1 MHYVKDKGERVQ
13 RRRGGWAKG
22 RTGKGREKKKK
33 TRTTHNRNVGGHGC
47 RCSPQRPLPS
57 VKRLLLPL
65 IGPADILTLRGV
77 SSRVPP
83 LPHPGTQ
90 RESTMLHAAMG
101 GGGVAVAARATTTRS
116 TTILWFKLGFD
127 SKRTLFSHPTVSLA
141 LSLSASRLVPPVEH
155 TLGRTPPA
163 PSLPGPNPGRPFIT
177 FNSSTGKRPRS

>member
-90 RESTMLHAAMG
+90 RERAPCCMLQWGAA
-101 GGGVAVAARATTTRS
+101 VW
-116 TTILWFKLGFD
+116 LWQREQQQQEAPQYCGLNWDLIRNAPFFLIPPCLSLCLFRPLG
-127 SKRTLFSHPTVSLA
+127 LFPQLNTPWDVRRLHPLSLA
-141 LSLSASRLVPPVEH
+141 P
-155 TLGRTPPA
+155 TLAGH
-163 PSLPGPNPGRPFIT
+163 S
-177 FNSSTGKRPRS
+177 